1 MEEKINIF
9 DVEIPCIK
17 AKEAMIRAMD
27 YMEQESL
34 NTIELLSMKML
45 LNGQE
50 DTQWK
55 EQLNG
60 LSMILPGSVEILEAA
75 QVKDSTLLRE
85 TDDKLFLRMFMK
97 YMQKNHKKL
106 FLLAESEEELDK
118 AKELL
123 SRQNR
128 GIQIIGK
135 AVITQD
141 GELIQNVINAIN
153 GTETDCILSVL
164 SSPFQEQFIQ
174 KNKALLN
181 ARVWLGCGTAFR
193 QNFEDMRLNNRIR
206 HFVMKRLFRYRVGKQ
221 NSQTNA
227 ENGIN

>member
-1 MEEKINIF
+1 
-9 DVEIPCIK
+9 
-17 AKEAMIRAMD
+17 
-27 YMEQESL
+27 
-34 NTIELLSMKML
+34 
-45 LNGQE
+45 
-50 DTQWK
+50 
-55 EQLNG
+55 
-60 LSMILPGSVEILEAA
+60 
-75 QVKDSTLLRE
+75 
-85 TDDKLFLRMFMK
+85 MFMK

-106 FLLAESEEELDK
+106 FLLAESEEKLDK
-118 AKELL
+118 AEELL
-123 SRQNR
+123 IRQNR

-174 KNKALLN
+174 RNKALLN

-221 NSQTNA
+221 NSQTDA

>member
-118 AKELL
+118 AEELL
-123 SRQNR
+123 IRQNR

-174 KNKALLN
+174 RNKALLN

-221 NSQTNA
+221 NSQTEA

>member
-1 MEEKINIF
+1 MGEKINIF

-60 LSMILPGSVEILEAA
+60 LSMVLPGSVEILEAA

-106 FLLAESEEELDK
+106 FLLAESEEKLDK
-118 AKELL
+118 AEELL
-123 SRQNR
+123 IRQNR

-174 KNKALLN
+174 RNKALLN

-206 HFVMKRLFRYRVGKQ
+206 HLVMKRLFRYRVGKQ
-221 NSQTNA
+221 NSQTDA

>member
-1 MEEKINIF
+1 MEEKISIF

-118 AKELL
+118 AEELL

-221 NSQTNA
+221 NSQTDA

>member
-1 MEEKINIF
+1 MGEKINIF

-17 AKEAMIRAMD
+17 AKEAMIRAMY

-55 EQLNG
+55 EQLND

-75 QVKDSTLLRE
+75 QVKDSILLRE

-106 FLLAESEEELDK
+106 FLLAESEEKLDK
-118 AKELL
+118 AEELL
-123 SRQNR
+123 IRQNR

-141 GELIQNVINAIN
+141 GERIQNVINAIN

-174 KNKALLN
+174 RNKALLN

-221 NSQTNA
+221 NSQTDA

>member
-1 MEEKINIF
+1 MGEKINIF

-60 LSMILPGSVEILEAA
+60 LSMVLPGSVEILEAA

-106 FLLAESEEELDK
+106 FLLAENEEKLDK
-118 AKELL
+118 AEELL
-123 SRQNR
+123 IRQNR

-141 GELIQNVINAIN
+141 GERIQNVINAIN

-174 KNKALLN
+174 RNKALLN

-221 NSQTNA
+221 NSQTDA

>member
-1 MEEKINIF
+1 MGEKINIF

-17 AKEAMIRAMD
+17 AKEAMIRAMY

-60 LSMILPGSVEILEAA
+60 LSMILPGRVEILEAA
-75 QVKDSTLLRE
+75 QVKDSILLRE

-106 FLLAESEEELDK
+106 FLLAESEEKLDK
-118 AKELL
+118 AEELL
-123 SRQNR
+123 IRQNR

-141 GELIQNVINAIN
+141 GERIQNVINAIN

-174 KNKALLN
+174 RNKALLN

-221 NSQTNA
+221 NSQTEA
-227 ENGIN
+227 ENGIK

>member
-1 MEEKINIF
+1 MGEKINIF

-60 LSMILPGSVEILEAA
+60 LSMVLPGSVEILEAA

-106 FLLAESEEELDK
+106 FLLAESEEKLDK
-118 AKELL
+118 AEELL
-123 SRQNR
+123 IRQNR

-174 KNKALLN
+174 RNKALLN

-221 NSQTNA
+221 NSQTDA

>member
-1 MEEKINIF
+1 MGEKINIF

-50 DTQWK
+50 DAQWK
-55 EQLNG
+55 EQLTG
-60 LSMILPGSVEILEAA
+60 LSMVLPGSVEILEAA

-106 FLLAESEEELDK
+106 FLLAESEEKLDK
-118 AKELL
+118 AEELL
-123 SRQNR
+123 IRQNR

-174 KNKALLN
+174 RNKALLN

-221 NSQTNA
+221 NSQTDA

>member
-27 YMEQESL
+27 YMEQDSL

-55 EQLNG
+55 EQLKG

-97 YMQKNHKKL
+97 YMQKTHKKL

-118 AKELL
+118 AEELL
-123 SRQNR
+123 IRQNR

-164 SSPFQEQFIQ
+164 PSPFQEQFIQ
-174 KNKALLN
+174 RNKALLN

-221 NSQTNA
+221 NSQTDA
-227 ENGIN
+227 ENGTN

>member
-1 MEEKINIF
+1 MGEKINIF

-60 LSMILPGSVEILEAA
+60 LSMVLPGSVEILEAA

-106 FLLAESEEELDK
+106 FLLAESEEKLDK
-118 AKELL
+118 AEELL
-123 SRQNR
+123 IRQNR

-174 KNKALLN
+174 RNKALLN

-221 NSQTNA
+221 NSQADA

>member
-1 MEEKINIF
+1 MGEKINIF

-17 AKEAMIRAMD
+17 AKEAMIRAMY

-34 NTIELLSMKML
+34 NTIEFLSMKML

-75 QVKDSTLLRE
+75 QVKDSILLRE

-106 FLLAESEEELDK
+106 FLLAESEEKLDK
-118 AKELL
+118 AEELL
-123 SRQNR
+123 IRQNR

-141 GELIQNVINAIN
+141 GERIQNVINAIN

-174 KNKALLN
+174 RNKALLN

-221 NSQTNA
+221 NSQTDA

>member
-9 DVEIPCIK
+9 DVEIPCIT

-45 LNGQE
+45 LGGQE

-60 LSMILPGSVEILEAA
+60 SSMILPVSVEILEAA

-106 FLLAESEEELDK
+106 FLLAESEEELEK
-118 AKELL
+118 AEELL
-123 SRQNR
+123 NRRNR

-135 AVITQD
+135 AVLKQD
-141 GELIQNVINAIN
+141 GEQIQNVINAIN

-164 SSPFQEQFIQ
+164 PSPFQEQFIQ
-174 KNKALLN
+174 RNKALLN
-181 ARVWLGCGTAFR
+181 ARVWLGCGTTLR
-193 QNFEDMRLNNRIR
+193 QIFDDMRLNIRIR

-221 NSQTNA
+221 NSQSDT
-227 ENGIN
+227 ENRTD

>member
-1 MEEKINIF
+1 MGEKINIF

-17 AKEAMIRAMD
+17 AKEAMIRAMY

-75 QVKDSTLLRE
+75 QVKDSILLRE

-106 FLLAESEEELDK
+106 FLLAESEEKLDK
-118 AKELL
+118 AEELL
-123 SRQNR
+123 IRQNR

-141 GELIQNVINAIN
+141 GERIQNVINAIN

-174 KNKALLN
+174 RNKALLN

-221 NSQTNA
+221 NSQTDA

>member
-1 MEEKINIF
+1 MGEKINIF

-60 LSMILPGSVEILEAA
+60 LSMVLPGSVEILEAA

-106 FLLAESEEELDK
+106 FLLAESEEKLDK
-118 AKELL
+118 AEELL
-123 SRQNR
+123 IRQNR
-128 GIQIIGK
+128 
-135 AVITQD
+135 
-141 GELIQNVINAIN
+141 
-153 GTETDCILSVL
+153 
-164 SSPFQEQFIQ
+164 
-174 KNKALLN
+174 
-181 ARVWLGCGTAFR
+181 
-193 QNFEDMRLNNRIR
+193 M
-206 HFVMKRLFRYRVGKQ
+206 
-221 NSQTNA
+221 
-227 ENGIN
+227 EN

>member
-1 MEEKINIF
+1 MEEKVTIF
-9 DVEIPCIK
+9 DVEIPCIT

-34 NTIELLSMKML
+34 NTIELLSMNML

-50 DTQWK
+50 DAQWK

-60 LSMILPGSVEILEAA
+60 LSMLLPGSVEILEAA

-106 FLLAESEEELDK
+106 FLLAESEEELEK
-118 AKELL
+118 TEELL
-123 SRQNR
+123 LKRNR

-135 AVITQD
+135 TVVTQD
-141 GELIQNVINAIN
+141 GELIQKVINAIN

-174 KNKALLN
+174 RNKALLN
-181 ARVWLGCGTAFR
+181 ARVWLGCGTALR

-221 NSQTNA
+221 NSQSVA
-227 ENGIN
+227 ENK

>member
-118 AKELL
+118 AEELL
-123 SRQNR
+123 IRQNR

-174 KNKALLN
+174 RNKALLN

-221 NSQTNA
+221 NSQTDA

>member
-1 MEEKINIF
+1 MGEKINIF

-34 NTIELLSMKML
+34 NTIELLSIKML

-60 LSMILPGSVEILEAA
+60 LSMVLPGSVEILEAA

-106 FLLAESEEELDK
+106 FLLAESEEKLDK
-118 AKELL
+118 AEELL
-123 SRQNR
+123 IRQNR

-174 KNKALLN
+174 RNKALLN

-221 NSQTNA
+221 NSQTDA

>member
-1 MEEKINIF
+1 MGEKINIF

-75 QVKDSTLLRE
+75 QVKDSILLRE

-106 FLLAESEEELDK
+106 FLLAESEEKLDK
-118 AKELL
+118 AEELL
-123 SRQNR
+123 IRQNR

-141 GELIQNVINAIN
+141 GERIQNVINAIN

-174 KNKALLN
+174 RNKALLN

-221 NSQTNA
+221 NSQTDA

>member
-9 DVEIPCIK
+9 DVEIPCIT

-45 LNGQE
+45 LNGQG

-60 LSMILPGSVEILEAA
+60 SSMILPVSVEILEAV
-75 QVKDSTLLRE
+75 QVKDSALLRE

-106 FLLAESEEELDK
+106 FLLAESEEELEK
-118 AKELL
+118 AEVLL
-123 SRQNR
+123 NKRNR
-128 GIQIIGK
+128 GIQITGK
-135 AVITQD
+135 AVVTQD

-153 GTETDCILSVL
+153 GTETDCILSL
-164 SSPFQEQFIQ
+164 LPSPFQEQFIQ
-174 KNKALLN
+174 RNKALLN
-181 ARVWLGCGTAFR
+181 VRVWLGCGTTLR
-193 QNFEDMRLNNRIR
+193 QIFDDMRLSNRIR

-221 NSQTNA
+221 KLMFRP
-227 ENGIN
+227 

>member
-106 FLLAESEEELDK
+106 FLLAESEEELNK
-118 AKELL
+118 AEELL
-123 SRQNR
+123 NRQNR

-174 KNKALLN
+174 RNKALLN

-221 NSQTNA
+221 NSQTEA

>member
-1 MEEKINIF
+1 MGEKINIF

-60 LSMILPGSVEILEAA
+60 LSMVLPGSVEILEAA

-106 FLLAESEEELDK
+106 FLLAESEEKLDK
-118 AKELL
+118 AEELL
-123 SRQNR
+123 IRQNR

-174 KNKALLN
+174 RNKALLN

-221 NSQTNA
+221 NSRTDA

>member
-75 QVKDSTLLRE
+75 QVKDSILLRE

-118 AKELL
+118 AEELL
-123 SRQNR
+123 IRQNR

-174 KNKALLN
+174 RNKALLN

-221 NSQTNA
+221 NSQTDA

>member
-1 MEEKINIF
+1 MGEKINIF

-17 AKEAMIRAMD
+17 AKEAMIRAMY

-75 QVKDSTLLRE
+75 QVKDSILLRE

-106 FLLAESEEELDK
+106 FLLAESEEKLDK
-118 AKELL
+118 AEELL
-123 SRQNR
+123 IRQNR

-141 GELIQNVINAIN
+141 GERIQNVINAIN

-174 KNKALLN
+174 RNKALLN

-206 HFVMKRLFRYRVGKQ
+206 HFVMKRLFRYWVGKQ
-221 NSQTNA
+221 NSQTDA

>member
-118 AKELL
+118 AEELL
-123 SRQNR
+123 IRQNR
-128 GIQIIGK
+128 GSQSIGK

-174 KNKALLN
+174 RNKALLN

-221 NSQTNA
+221 NSQTDA

>member
-1 MEEKINIF
+1 MGEKINIF

-17 AKEAMIRAMD
+17 AKEAMIRAMY

-75 QVKDSTLLRE
+75 QVKDSILLRE

-106 FLLAESEEELDK
+106 FLLAESEEKLD
-118 AKELL
+118 
-123 SRQNR
+123 
-128 GIQIIGK
+128 
-135 AVITQD
+135 
-141 GELIQNVINAIN
+141 
-153 GTETDCILSVL
+153 
-164 SSPFQEQFIQ
+164 
-174 KNKALLN
+174 
-181 ARVWLGCGTAFR
+181 
-193 QNFEDMRLNNRIR
+193 
-206 HFVMKRLFRYRVGKQ
+206 
-221 NSQTNA
+221 
-227 ENGIN
+227 